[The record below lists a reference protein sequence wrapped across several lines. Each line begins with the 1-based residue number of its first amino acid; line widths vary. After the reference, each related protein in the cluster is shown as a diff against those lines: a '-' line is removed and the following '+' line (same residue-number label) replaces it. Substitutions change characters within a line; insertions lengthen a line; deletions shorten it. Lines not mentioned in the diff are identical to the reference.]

1 MAWLGFFILCHFSYH
16 LVLRPVIKSGLRCTS
31 SRNLLWVLFWPSYM
45 AADRLKDKQLRQLCC
60 MIYKLLVWGANQPC
74 VRPKLCWLTSE
85 ERTQWIRFFF
95 PFSSSRFESRHTVTL
110 LFTERSIYKLKHEL
124 FNNLRITRP
133 KMTSSIKPLTKIS
146 GTKNIFIF
154 KGFLSAKLWC
164 TRHGYRCSNSKF
176 LFFIKHQYLIS
187 QNRVIR

>member
-1 MAWLGFFILCHFSYH
+1 MPFFLPPCSATGNQIRIEQH
-16 LVLRPVIKSGLRCTS
+16 LLKEPFMGALLAELHGRGSPKGQVVQTAMLHDKINYQYEVLISHVKDL
-31 SRNLLWVLFWPSYM
+31 NF
-45 AADRLKDKQLRQLCC
+45 ADK
-60 MIYKLLVWGANQPC
+60 
-74 VRPKLCWLTSE
+74 
-85 ERTQWIRFFF
+85 RTQWIRFFF